1 MGQTETAST
10 GLYVHV
16 PFCSIKC
23 FYCDFVAFSGQ
34 AGSVERYLAALER
47 EAGLYPGLTPETL
60 YIGGGTPSELTA
72 AQTARLLEGLAARF
86 GPLERLRESTFEAN
100 PESLDEEKL
109 DVLRAAGVGRL
120 SLGLQAPQD
129 RLLKSLGRR
138 HGWAE
143 FVRVWRA
150 ARSRGFSL
158 NADLMLGLPGQSL
171 EDAREGLERVLG
183 LEPDHLSVYC
193 LQVEDRTLF
202 AKRATE
208 VDEDLSREML
218 EAVKG
223 RLEGAGF
230 VHYEVSNFAR
240 PGRESAHNIN
250 YWLNGPYL
258 GLGCGA
264 AGYLGG
270 ERWQNEERLAR
281 YLERV
286 ERGER
291 PRASSER
298 LAGRERLGETMMLRF
313 RLLEGFH
320 LTPDMQTEFRPELE
334 RLLERGL
341 IELEGG
347 APGSKALSKGPGH
360 RAPAGSA
367 GCSRCLPKA
376 RLTREGLFL
385 ANEVFREF
393 VGGSP

>member
-1 MGQTETAST
+1 MRAGLT
-10 GLYVHV
+10 GLYVHI

-23 FYCDFVAFSGQ
+23 FYCDFTAFSGQ
-34 AGSVERYLAALER
+34 GGSVERYLAALER
-47 EAGLYPGLTPETL
+47 EAGLYPDPAPRTL
-60 YIGGGTPSELTA
+60 YVGGGTPSELSA
-72 AQTARLLEGLAARF
+72 AQTARLLSGLAGRF
-86 GPLERLRESTFEAN
+86 GPLDRLLESTFEAN
-100 PESLDEEKL
+100 PESLDEAKL

-138 HGWAE
+138 HGWAD

-158 NADLMLGLPGQSL
+158 NADLMLGLPDQSL
-171 EDAREGLERVLG
+171 RDVREGLESVLE

-202 AKRATE
+202 AKRAVQ
-208 VDEDLSREML
+208 VDEGLSREML
-218 EAVKG
+218 EVVKA

-230 VHYEVSNFAR
+230 VHYEVSNFAKA
-240 PGRESAHNIN
+240 GRESVHNIN

-264 AGYLGG
+264 AGYLDGD
-270 ERWQNEERLAR
+270 RWLNEERLAR
-281 YLERV
+281 YLDRV

-291 PRASSER
+291 PQASSER
-298 LAGRERLGETMMLRF
+298 LQGRSALGETMMLRF
-313 RLLEGFH
+313 RLLEGFS

-334 RLLERGL
+334 RLAERGL

-347 APGSKALSKGPGH
+347 
-360 RAPAGSA
+360 
-367 GCSRCLPKA
+367 GCSGCLPKA